1 MKQMALTDAT
11 KPLLE
16 YASEL
21 HTAADSIVLMEGE
34 KPVAVLVSLDGIDV
48 ESFLLSLNSKFI
60 SILEQSRQEFA
71 SNQRFSLEDVKRQL
85 VTERKKQTTK
95 NGKSDHE

>member
-21 HTAADSIVLMEGE
+21 NTAADSIVLMEGE
-34 KPVAVLVSLDGIDV
+34 KPIAVLVSLDGIDV

-71 SNQRFSLEDVKRQL
+71 HGQSFSLEEVKRQL
-85 VTERKKQTTK
+85 AVEDQQMITK
-95 NGKSDHE
+95 NGKNYHA

>member
-21 HTAADSIVLMEGE
+21 NTAADSIVLMEGE

-71 SNQRFSLEDVKRQL
+71 RNQRFSLDDVKRQL
-85 VTERKKQTTK
+85 ATESKKKTIK
-95 NGKSDHE
+95 NGKNHHE

>member
-1 MKQMALTDAT
+1 MKQIALTDAT

-21 HTAADSIVLMEGE
+21 HTAADSIVFMEGE

-60 SILEQSRQEFA
+60 SMLEQSRQEFA
-71 SNQRFSLEDVKRQL
+71 NNQRFSLEDVKRQL
-85 VTERKKQTTK
+85 VTEHKKQTTK
-95 NGKSDHE
+95 NGKNHHE

>member
-21 HTAADSIVLMEGE
+21 HTAADSIILMEGE

-48 ESFLLSLNSKFI
+48 ESFLLRLF
-60 SILEQSRQEFA
+60 Q
-71 SNQRFSLEDVKRQL
+71 
-85 VTERKKQTTK
+85 
-95 NGKSDHE
+95 